1 MDRTVGRAAG
11 HLVPVT
17 NDIAVAES
25 DFDAEAAGAEVEL
38 VGSAVVLETDMY
50 QAHLD

>member
-1 MDRTVGRAAG
+1 M
-11 HLVPVT
+11 PVT

-38 VGSAVVLETDMY
+38 VGSAVVLETDKH
-50 QAHLD
+50 QAYLD

>member
-1 MDRTVGRAAG
+1 M
-11 HLVPVT
+11 PVT

-25 DFDAEAAGAEVEL
+25 DFDTEGAEVEL